1 MPACLPGND
10 NHNDKLYTQT
20 MKPYQEPSFTI
31 GIEEEYLLVDPET
44 RNLANDPPA
53 AILEDCR
60 KRIGDQVT
68 PEFLRSQIEVGTQ
81 VCTSI
86 SEAAEEIRSLRCCIR
101 EVAENHGLA
110 MIAASTHPIA
120 DWDLQ
125 KHTEKERYNTLAQS
139 MQTVVRRMLICGM
152 HVHVG
157 IENDDL
163 RIDLMNQVSYF
174 LPHLLAIST
183 SAPFWHG
190 IETGLKSYRM
200 AVWNELP
207 RTGLPPQFDSYGE
220 YRRLVDTL
228 VSTGVIED
236 ASKLWWDIRPS
247 GKFPTLE
254 MRMTDI
260 CTRMEDSICIAA
272 FYRCLLR
279 MLWRLRRS
287 NQRWRQYDRFLI
299 SENRWRASRYGIDE
313 GLIDFGKAEIVPF
326 AELLEEL
333 IELVREDAEFFD
345 CVSEIEHAREILR
358 RGTSAHKQI
367 GVWQKARS
375 SGKTDPEAL
384 RDVVDMLIEE
394 TGHGL

>member
-1 MPACLPGND
+1 
-10 NHNDKLYTQT
+10 
-20 MKPYQEPSFTI
+20 MKPNQEPSFTI

-44 RNLANDPPA
+44 RNLADDPPA
-53 AILEDCR
+53 AIFEDCE

-68 PEFLRSQIEVGTQ
+68 PEFLRSQIEIGTK
-81 VCTSI
+81 VCSSI
-86 SEAAEEIRSLRCCIR
+86 SELAEQLGSLRSCIR
-101 EVAENHGLA
+101 EVTESHGLA
-110 MIAASTHPIA
+110 IIAASTHPIA
-120 DWDLQ
+120 EWDLQ
-125 KHTEKERYNTLAQS
+125 KHTEKERYNILAQS
-139 MQTVVRRMLICGM
+139 MQTVARRMLICGM

-157 IENDDL
+157 IENDNM

-183 SAPFWHG
+183 SSPFWHG
-190 IETGLKSYRM
+190 IDTGLKSYRM
-200 AVWNELP
+200 AVWNEMP
-207 RTGLPPQFDSYGE
+207 RTGLPPQFDSYGQ
-220 YRRLVDTL
+220 YQRLVDTL

-254 MRMTDI
+254 MRMTDV

-287 NQRWRQYDRFLI
+287 NQRWRLYDRFMI

-313 GLIDFGKAEIVPF
+313 GLIDFGKAEIIPF

-345 CVSEIEHAREILR
+345 CVTEVEHSREILQ
-358 RGTSAHKQI
+358 RGTSSHKQLD
-367 GVWQKARS
+367 VWQQSRN
-375 SGKTDPEAL
+375 SGKTDAEAL

-394 TGHGL
+394 TGRGL

>member
-1 MPACLPGND
+1 
-10 NHNDKLYTQT
+10 
-20 MKPYQEPSFTI
+20 
-31 GIEEEYLLVDPET
+31 
-44 RNLANDPPA
+44 
-53 AILEDCR
+53 
-60 KRIGDQVT
+60 VT

-86 SEAAEEIRSLRCCIR
+86 SEAAEQLRSLRCCIR
-101 EVAENHGLA
+101 EVAESHGLA

-228 VSTGVIED
+228 VGTGVIED

-247 GKFPTLE
+247 DKFPTLE

-260 CTRMEDSICIAA
+260 CTRTEDSICIAA
-272 FYRCLLR
+272 LYRCLLR

-287 NQRWRQYDRFLI
+287 NQRWRQYDRFMI

-333 IELVREDAEFFD
+333 IELIREDAEFFD
-345 CVSEIEHAREILR
+345 CVSEVEHAREILR

-367 GVWQKARS
+367 DVWQQARS
-375 SGKTDPEAL
+375 SGKTDAEAL

-394 TGHGL
+394 TAHGL

>member
-1 MPACLPGND
+1 
-10 NHNDKLYTQT
+10 

-44 RNLANDPPA
+44 RNLAEDPPA

-68 PEFLRSQIEVGTQ
+68 PEFLRSQIEVGTR
-81 VCTSI
+81 VCTTI
-86 SEAAEEIRSLRCCIR
+86 SEASEQLGSLRCCIR
-101 EVAENHGLA
+101 EVAESHGLA

-220 YRRLVDTL
+220 SRRLVDTL
-228 VSTGVIED
+228 VGTGVIED

-260 CTRMEDSICIAA
+260 CTRTEDSICIAA
-272 FYRCLLR
+272 LYRCLLR

-287 NQRWRQYDRFLI
+287 NQRWRQYDRFMI

-313 GLIDFGKAEIVPF
+313 GLIDFGKAAIVPF

-345 CVSEIEHAREILR
+345 CVSEVEHAREILR

-367 GVWQKARS
+367 DVWQQARS
-375 SGKTDPEAL
+375 SGKNDAEAL

-394 TGHGL
+394 TAHGL

>member
-1 MPACLPGND
+1 
-10 NHNDKLYTQT
+10 
-20 MKPYQEPSFTI
+20 MKPYHEPSFTI
-31 GIEEEYLLVDPET
+31 GMEEEYLLIDPET
-44 RNLANDPPA
+44 RNLAQDPPA
-53 AILEDCR
+53 AMLDDCK
-60 KRIGDQVT
+60 KRLGDQVT
-68 PEFLRSQIEVGTQ
+68 PEFLRSQIEVVTK
-81 VCTSI
+81 VCGSI
-86 SEAAEEIRSLRCCIR
+86 SEAAEEIRLLRSCVR
-101 EVAENHGLA
+101 EVAESHGLA

-120 DWDLQ
+120 EWDMQ

-139 MQTVVRRMLICGM
+139 MKTVARRMLICGM

-157 IENDDL
+157 IENVDL

-183 SAPFWHG
+183 SSPFWHG

-220 YRRLVDTL
+220 YRRMLDTL
-228 VSTGVIED
+228 VDTGVIED

-247 GKFPTLE
+247 GRYPTLE
-254 MRMTDI
+254 MRMTDV

-287 NQRWRQYDRFLI
+287 NQRWRQYDRFMI

-313 GLIDFGKAEIVPF
+313 GLIDFGKAEIIPF
-326 AELLEEL
+326 ADLLEEL

-345 CVSEIEHAREILR
+345 CVTEIEHARVILK

-367 GVWQKARS
+367 EVWQQARNA
-375 SGKTDPEAL
+375 GKSDSEAL
-384 RDVVDMLIEE
+384 CDVVDMLIEE
-394 TGHGL
+394 TGRGL

>member
-1 MPACLPGND
+1 
-10 NHNDKLYTQT
+10 

-44 RNLANDPPA
+44 RNLADDPPA
-53 AILEDCR
+53 SILEDCR
-60 KRIGDQVT
+60 KRIGDQVA

-86 SEAAEEIRSLRCCIR
+86 SEAAEQLRSLRCCIR
-101 EVAENHGLA
+101 EVAESHGLA

-228 VSTGVIED
+228 VGTGVIED

-260 CTRMEDSICIAA
+260 CTRTEDSICVAA
-272 FYRCLLR
+272 LYRCLLR

-287 NQRWRQYDRFLI
+287 NQRWRQYDRFMI

-345 CVSEIEHAREILR
+345 CVSEVEHAREILR

-367 GVWQKARS
+367 DVWQQARS
-375 SGKTDPEAL
+375 SGKTDAEAL

-394 TGHGL
+394 TGHGQ

>member
-1 MPACLPGND
+1 
-10 NHNDKLYTQT
+10 

-31 GIEEEYLLVDPET
+31 GVEEEYLLVDPET
-44 RNLANDPPA
+44 RNLADDPPA

-68 PEFLRSQIEVGTQ
+68 PEFLRSQIEVGTH

-86 SEAAEEIRSLRCCIR
+86 SEAAEQLRSLRCCIR
-101 EVAENHGLA
+101 EVAESHGLA

-228 VSTGVIED
+228 VGTGVIED

-260 CTRMEDSICIAA
+260 CTRTEDSICIAA
-272 FYRCLLR
+272 IYRCLLR

-287 NQRWRQYDRFLI
+287 NQRWRQYDRFMI

-313 GLIDFGKAEIVPF
+313 GLIDFGKAAIFPF

-333 IELVREDAEFFD
+333 IELVREDAEFFG
-345 CVSEIEHAREILR
+345 CVTEVEHAREILR

-367 GVWQKARS
+367 DVWQQARS
-375 SGKTDPEAL
+375 SGKTDAEAL
-384 RDVVDMLIEE
+384 HDVVDMLIEE

>member
-1 MPACLPGND
+1 
-10 NHNDKLYTQT
+10 

-44 RNLANDPPA
+44 RNLADDPPA
-53 AILEDCR
+53 ALFEDCK

-68 PEFLRSQIEVGTQ
+68 PEFLRSQIEVGTK
-81 VCTSI
+81 VCTKI
-86 SEAAEEIRSLRCCIR
+86 SEAADEIRSLRSCIR
-101 EVAENHGLA
+101 EVAASHGLA
-110 MIAASTHPIA
+110 VIAASTHPIA
-120 DWDLQ
+120 EWDLQ
-125 KHTEKERYNTLAQS
+125 KHTEKERYHTLAQNL
-139 MQTVVRRMLICGM
+139 QTVARRMLICGM

-157 IENDDL
+157 IENENL

-174 LPHLLAIST
+174 LPHLLSIST

-190 IETGLKSYRM
+190 IDTGLKSYRI
-200 AVWNELP
+200 AVWNEMP
-207 RTGLPPQFDSYGE
+207 RTGLPPQFDSYAQ

-247 GKFPTLE
+247 GRFPTLE

-287 NQRWRQYDRFLI
+287 NQRWRIYDRFMI

-313 GLIDFGKAEIVPF
+313 GLIDFGKSEIVPL
-326 AELLEEL
+326 AELFEEL

-345 CVSEIEHAREILR
+345 CVPEIEHSREILR
-358 RGTSAHKQI
+358 RGTSAHKQLD
-367 GVWQKARS
+367 VWQQARS
-375 SGKTDPEAL
+375 SGKSDSEAL

>member
-1 MPACLPGND
+1 
-10 NHNDKLYTQT
+10 

-44 RNLANDPPA
+44 RNLADDPPA
-53 AILEDCR
+53 SILKDCR

-86 SEAAEEIRSLRCCIR
+86 SEAAEQLRSLRCCIR
-101 EVAENHGLA
+101 EVAESHGLA

-228 VSTGVIED
+228 VGTGVIED

-260 CTRMEDSICIAA
+260 CTRTEDSICIAA
-272 FYRCLLR
+272 LYRCLLR

-287 NQRWRQYDRFLI
+287 NQRWRQYDRFMI

-313 GLIDFGKAEIVPF
+313 GLIDFGKAAIVPF

-345 CVSEIEHAREILR
+345 CVSEVEHAREILR

-367 GVWQKARS
+367 DVWQQARS
-375 SGKTDPEAL
+375 SGKTDAEAL

-394 TGHGL
+394 TAPGQ

>member
-1 MPACLPGND
+1 
-10 NHNDKLYTQT
+10 

-44 RNLANDPPA
+44 RNLADDPPA

-86 SEAAEEIRSLRCCIR
+86 SEAAEQLRSLRCCIR
-101 EVAENHGLA
+101 EVAESHGLA

-139 MQTVVRRMLICGM
+139 MKTVVRRMLICGM

-228 VSTGVIED
+228 VGTGVIED

-272 FYRCLLR
+272 LYRCLLR
-279 MLWRLRRS
+279 MLWRLRRN
-287 NQRWRQYDRFLI
+287 NQRWRQYDRFMI

-333 IELVREDAEFFD
+333 IELVREDAEFFG
-345 CVSEIEHAREILR
+345 CVSEVEHAREILR

-367 GVWQKARS
+367 DVWQQARS
-375 SGKTDPEAL
+375 SGKTDAEAL
-384 RDVVDMLIEE
+384 HDVVDMLIEE

>member
-1 MPACLPGND
+1 
-10 NHNDKLYTQT
+10 

-44 RNLANDPPA
+44 RNLADDPPA
-53 AILEDCR
+53 SILEDCR

-86 SEAAEEIRSLRCCIR
+86 SEAAEQLRSLRCCIR
-101 EVAENHGLA
+101 EVAESHGLA

-139 MQTVVRRMLICGM
+139 MKTVVRRMLICGM

-228 VSTGVIED
+228 VGTGVIED

-272 FYRCLLR
+272 LYRCLLR
-279 MLWRLRRS
+279 MLWRLRRN
-287 NQRWRQYDRFLI
+287 NQRWRQYDRFMI

-333 IELVREDAEFFD
+333 IELVREDAEFFG
-345 CVSEIEHAREILR
+345 CVSEVEHAREILR

-367 GVWQKARS
+367 DVWQQARS
-375 SGKTDPEAL
+375 SGKTDAEAL
-384 RDVVDMLIEE
+384 HDVVDMLIEE
-394 TGHGL
+394 TAHGQ